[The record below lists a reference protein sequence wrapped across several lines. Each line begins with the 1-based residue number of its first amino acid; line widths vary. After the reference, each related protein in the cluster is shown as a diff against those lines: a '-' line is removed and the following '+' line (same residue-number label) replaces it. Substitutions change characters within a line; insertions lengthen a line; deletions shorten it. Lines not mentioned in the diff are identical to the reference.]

1 MNEANPAP
9 LPDVAPEVASEV
21 AMADGAPA
29 TRIECDICGEPIDVD
44 DDAFVG
50 KGVFLSVRG
59 DEVRYENAPLCSA
72 CATAIGINALIR
84 AEIEEDEG

>member
-1 MNEANPAP
+1 MNEANPEQLISALTE
-9 LPDVAPEVASEV
+9 LPVTEST
-21 AMADGAPA
+21 PA
-29 TRIECDICGEPIDVD
+29 ARIDCDICGEPVTMSD
-44 DDAFVG
+44 DDETFVG

-59 DEVRYENAPLCSA
+59 DEVRYEDAPLCST

>member
-1 MNEANPAP
+1 MNEANTQP
-9 LPDVAPEVASEV
+9 LASPPETTAEVAAVAPVAGL
-21 AMADGAPA
+21 D
-29 TRIECDICGEPIDVD
+29 CDICGEPIEQD

-59 DEVRYENAPLCSA
+59 DEVRYEDAPLCAA
-72 CATAIGINALIR
+72 CATAIGITALIR

>member
-1 MNEANPAP
+1 MNEANTERLISA
-9 LPDVAPEVASEV
+9 LPEVAV
-21 AMADGAPA
+21 ADEEPA
-29 TRIECDICGEPIDVD
+29 TRVDCDICGEPIAAGD
-44 DDAFVG
+44 DDDFVG

-59 DEVRYENAPLCSA
+59 DEVRYEDAPLCTP